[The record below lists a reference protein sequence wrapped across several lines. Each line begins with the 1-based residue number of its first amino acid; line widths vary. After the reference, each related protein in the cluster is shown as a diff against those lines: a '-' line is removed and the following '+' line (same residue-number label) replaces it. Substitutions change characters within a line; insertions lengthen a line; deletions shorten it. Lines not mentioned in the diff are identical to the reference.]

1 MDAEGLF
8 VVWGTSRT
16 ATLMILC
23 DAFFVPGILLTMF
36 GALMWIAT
44 TGFFDS
50 LGYAFRTA
58 AHLFI
63 PFKGGERKS
72 FYDYKEERAEK
83 RGGVPYFILFVGM
96 FYLAIS
102 MILLALYYVA

>member
-1 MDAEGLF
+1 M
-8 VVWGTSRT
+8 
-16 ATLMILC
+16 
-23 DAFFVPGILLTMF
+23 
-36 GALMWIAT
+36 
-44 TGFFDS
+44 
-50 LGYAFRTA
+50 
-58 AHLFI
+58 FI

-83 RGGVPYFILFVGM
+83 RGGVPYFILFVGL